1 MPFQTRSKIKIL
13 RAAWLILAAFLIPSI
28 AAAQNPACSLKLDQL
43 PDAQELRGFH
53 LGMTREQVK
62 TRIPQVAFDP
72 ADQFGVTKISISP
85 LFERGFDRTSFAD
98 IRTVSLDFLDG
109 KLVTLWIGFEST
121 FKWRTLDEF
130 VAGFSKSLTLPGR
143 WPPKRA
149 GRELTCDGFSVF
161 ASMIGGGP
169 SIRLTDDSAQEM
181 IANRREA
188 AAEAAD
194 RLVVADTVK
203 KLYYTSDCAGRE
215 NIESSNRATF
225 KDKDEAEKAGYK
237 LAKDCQ

>member
-1 MPFQTRSKIKIL
+1 MPVQTRSKIKL
-13 RAAWLILAAFLIPSI
+13 TRAALLLLAAFLVPSVTS
-28 AAAQNPACSLKLDQL
+28 AQNPACSLKLDQL
-43 PDAQELRGFH
+43 PDTTELRGFH

-62 TRIPQVAFDP
+62 TRVPPVAFEP
-72 ADQFGVTKISISP
+72 ADQFGVTKTSINP
-85 LFERGFDRTSFAD
+85 LFEPGFDRNSFAD

-109 KLVTLWIGFEST
+109 KLVTLWIGFEKT

-143 WPPKRA
+143 WPPKHT
-149 GRELTCDGFSVF
+149 GRQLTCDGFSLF

-169 SIRLTDDSAQEM
+169 SLRLTDEAAQET

-194 RLVVADTVK
+194 RLVIADTVK
-203 KLYYTSDCAGRE
+203 KLYYPSDCAARD
-215 NIESSNRATF
+215 SVADPSRTTF